1 LLYARGKVRKEENMV
16 KHRPPAIAVK
26 VAISD
31 AILKHMLEKAEKGA
45 PLQEMFPMDANNVIG
60 EAINKA
66 YDEYEQSELARLERA
81 QQQILDTLKG
91 MSNG

>member
-1 LLYARGKVRKEENMV
+1 VRKEENMV

-31 AILKHMLEKAEKGA
+31 AILKHMVKKAEENS
-45 PLQEMFPMDANNVIG
+45 PLSEMFPMDANNIIG

-66 YDEYEQSELARLERA
+66 YDEYETSELARLEAA
-81 QQQILDTLKG
+81 QQKIIDTLKG
-91 MSNG
+91 VSNA

>member
-1 LLYARGKVRKEENMV
+1 MV
-16 KHRPPAIAVK
+16 KHRPPAVAVK

-31 AILKHMLEKAEKGA
+31 AILKHMLKKTEEKA
-45 PLQEMFPMDANNVIG
+45 PLQEMFPLDANNVIG

-91 MSNG
+91 VSNG

>member
-1 LLYARGKVRKEENMV
+1 MRKEENMV
-16 KHRPPAIAVK
+16 KHRPPAVAVK

-31 AILKHMLEKAEKGA
+31 AILKHMLKKTEEKA

-81 QQQILDTLKG
+81 QQQIIDTLKG
-91 MSNG
+91 VSNG

>member
-1 LLYARGKVRKEENMV
+1 MV
-16 KHRPPAIAVK
+16 KHRPPAVAVK

-31 AILKHMLEKAEKGA
+31 AILKHMLKKTEEKA

-81 QQQILDTLKG
+81 QQQIIDTLKG
-91 MSNG
+91 VSNG

>member
-1 LLYARGKVRKEENMV
+1 MV
-16 KHRPPAIAVK
+16 KHRPPAVAVK

-31 AILKHMLEKAEKGA
+31 AILKHMLKKTEEKA
-45 PLQEMFPMDANNVIG
+45 PLQEMFPLDANNVIG

-81 QQQILDTLKG
+81 QQQIIDTLKG
-91 MSNG
+91 VSNG

>member
-1 LLYARGKVRKEENMV
+1 MV
-16 KHRPPAIAVK
+16 KHRPPAVAVK

-31 AILKHMLEKAEKGA
+31 AILKHMLKKTEEGA

-81 QQQILDTLKG
+81 QQQIMETLKG
-91 MSNG
+91 VSNG

>member
-1 LLYARGKVRKEENMV
+1 VRKEENMV
-16 KHRPPAIAVK
+16 KHRPPAVAVK

-31 AILKHMLEKAEKGA
+31 AILKHMLKKTEEKA

-81 QQQILDTLKG
+81 QQQIIDTLKG
-91 MSNG
+91 VSNG

>member
-1 LLYARGKVRKEENMV
+1 MV
-16 KHRPPAIAVK
+16 KHRPPAVAVK

-31 AILKHMLEKAEKGA
+31 AILKHMLKQTEEGA

-81 QQQILDTLKG
+81 QQQIIDTLKG
-91 MSNG
+91 VSNG

>member
-1 LLYARGKVRKEENMV
+1 MRKEENMV
-16 KHRPPAIAVK
+16 KHRPPAVAVK

-31 AILKHMLEKAEKGA
+31 AILKHMLKKTEEKA
-45 PLQEMFPMDANNVIG
+45 PLQEMFPLDANNVIG

-81 QQQILDTLKG
+81 HQKIIDTLKG
-91 MSNG
+91 VSNG

>member
-1 LLYARGKVRKEENMV
+1 MV
-16 KHRPPAIAVK
+16 KHRPPAVAVK

-31 AILKHMLEKAEKGA
+31 AILKHMLKKTEEGA

-81 QQQILDTLKG
+81 QQQIIDTLKG
-91 MSNG
+91 VSNG

>member
-1 LLYARGKVRKEENMV
+1 MV
-16 KHRPPAIAVK
+16 KHRPPAVAVK

-31 AILKHMLEKAEKGA
+31 AILKHMLKKTEEAA
-45 PLQEMFPMDANNVIG
+45 PLQEMFPLDANNVIG

-91 MSNG
+91 VSNG

>member
-1 LLYARGKVRKEENMV
+1 MV
-16 KHRPPAIAVK
+16 KHRPPAVAVK
-26 VAISD
+26 VAISA
-31 AILKHMLEKAEKGA
+31 AILKHMLKKTEEGA

-91 MSNG
+91 VSNG

>member
-1 LLYARGKVRKEENMV
+1 
-16 KHRPPAIAVK
+16 
-26 VAISD
+26 
-31 AILKHMLEKAEKGA
+31 MLEKAEKGA

-81 QQQILDTLKG
+81 QQQIVDTLKG
-91 MSNG
+91 VSNG

>member
-1 LLYARGKVRKEENMV
+1 MV
-16 KHRPPAIAVK
+16 KHRPPAVAVK

-31 AILKHMLEKAEKGA
+31 AILKHMLKKTEEGA

-91 MSNG
+91 VSNG

>member
-1 LLYARGKVRKEENMV
+1 MV
-16 KHRPPAIAVK
+16 KHRPPAVAVK

-31 AILKHMLEKAEKGA
+31 AILKHMLKKTEEKA

-81 QQQILDTLKG
+81 HQKIIDTLKG
-91 MSNG
+91 VSNG